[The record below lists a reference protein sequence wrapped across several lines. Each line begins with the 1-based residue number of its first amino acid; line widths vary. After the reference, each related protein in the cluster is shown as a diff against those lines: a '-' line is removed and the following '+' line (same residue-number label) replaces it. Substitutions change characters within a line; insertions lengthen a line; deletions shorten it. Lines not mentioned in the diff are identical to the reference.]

1 MIQIVNRQRSRAN
14 APLKR
19 RKFARRACAVTVGK
33 SVYNFV
39 CNSAFADYDLP
50 IVPRGTFAE
59 KKVKK
64 PSCAFLRNMIQYT
77 QLQKKK
83 DFKV

>member
-1 MIQIVNRQRSRAN
+1 MNKVITQIVNSQRSRAN

-19 RKFARRACAVTVGK
+19 RKFARRACAVAVGN

-39 CNSAFADYDLP
+39 CNSTSYSASAL
-50 IVPRGTFAE
+50 IVPRGTLTE

-64 PSCAFLRNMIQYT
+64 PSCAYRRNMI
-77 QLQKKK
+77 
-83 DFKV
+83 